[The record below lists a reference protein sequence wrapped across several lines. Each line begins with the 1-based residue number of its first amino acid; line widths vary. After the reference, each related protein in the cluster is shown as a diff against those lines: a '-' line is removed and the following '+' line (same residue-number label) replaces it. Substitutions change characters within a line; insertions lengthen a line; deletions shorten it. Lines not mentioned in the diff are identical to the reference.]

1 MNTGHN
7 CYLTLHASS
16 ARNAATRIVQLAGDG
31 YNDEAIAAQL
41 ADTVD
46 LIIFQQKIKKSR
58 IITEVV
64 ELIGYEGAK
73 HPICNTLFEYVQ
85 TGVTGDGYSKGYHRR
100 VNPIS
105 EELANK
111 MRTGLVP
118 EENIQKWR
126 TAPCQEVV

>member
-7 CYLTLHASS
+7 CYVTLHASS
-16 ARNAATRIVQLAGDG
+16 ARNAATRLVQLAGDG

-58 IITEVV
+58 VITEVV

-73 HPICNTLFEYVQ
+73 HPLCRTIFEYTQ
-85 TGVTGDGYSKGYHRR
+85 TGVNEDGVVQGHHNR
-100 VNPIS
+100 VGSIS
-105 EELANK
+105 PELAGK
-111 MRTGLVP
+111 MRMNLVS
-118 EENIQKWR
+118 EDRVLRW
-126 TAPCQEVV
+126 CQ